1 MEMFIL
7 APKTEGKA
15 YEVATNVFRDYYEKI
30 TGAKL
35 EIKTEP
41 SSSDDIVVIG
51 SEAVQPFVYRSMV
64 GGLPIRCDSDEYCI
78 ISKKDNDRNLLF
90 LAGGRGRSTLYAVY
104 DFFERQAG
112 CHYFWDGD
120 VIEKRESI
128 NITGLNVYE
137 VPRFTYRA
145 IRYFAHRGLGRF
157 QAEHWDFDEWKKE
170 IDWICKSRLNVF
182 MLRIGIDDLFQKAFP
197 DIVSYPSNEDV
208 LPEATSGFNNRTTF
222 WPLEYRAEL
231 QKKVMDYA
239 FSCDLIHPEDC
250 GTMTHWYSRTP
261 IDFLG
266 KVKPTFLSQTSKSQ
280 SEQTGL
286 VWDILDEKNLR
297 NYEKLT
303 DTHIKEYGKPEMFHT
318 IGLAERTYNEDR
330 RANLDL
336 KKYAYRKI
344 INYVSEKYP
353 NAPLLIAAWDFFFCL
368 KGEEIRE
375 ITQLFNPE
383 KTIIL
388 DYTVDL
394 KAKNNDFEN
403 WDIVGK
409 MPWIFGIFHAY
420 EPQNHIHGDY
430 EHITEKLKVADNDAF
445 CKGMAFWPELSH
457 SDTLMLEY
465 FRENAWKPQ
474 NRSINEIAADMCH
487 RRYGEDKERMLEI
500 WKAFLP
506 TMKLPTKERM
516 ASFFD
521 VLKTEAI
528 FLRLFQ
534 FEHERQPECEK
545 CWGGFEDYEKTF
557 IPDMKKTLS
566 LIRALPEDIYSKPFI
581 RRDVADILKTV
592 VIKKIQ
598 YSFIK
603 LSYSILRW
611 RRGENEDE
619 QIKTL
624 LDYNEKMLCLFAEAL
639 ALHEDNSMYHSLL
652 ELKKN
657 RPVNP
662 HFENTLKDNVI
673 NWYCRTSA
681 YEAVKGVYQKE
692 FSVFKEWMIK
702 RLNSNDLNNMDMSSF
717 PIEKER
723 IFEEFKSIPLKEF
736 HNTQKSGYKE
746 VIENLLSAF

>member
-1 MEMFIL
+1 MYIL
-7 APKTEGKA
+7 APKNANAAYMKA
-15 YEVATNVFRDYYEKI
+15 AQIFKEYYEKV
-30 TGAKL
+30 TGIVL
-35 EIKTEP
+35 EISTEL
-41 SSSDDIVVIG
+41 SYSDDIVVIG
-51 SEAVQPFVYRSMV
+51 SEAVQPYVYENIT
-64 GGLPIRCDSDEYCI
+64 GGLPIRADSDEYCI
-78 ISKKDNDRNLLF
+78 VSKEDKGRNLLF
-90 LAGGRGRSTLYAVY
+90 IAGGRGRSTIYAVY

-120 VIEKRESI
+120 VIPERGSIDMSGLEVIES
-128 NITGLNVYE
+128 
-137 VPRFTYRA
+137 PRFTYRA

-197 DIVSYPSNEDV
+197 DIVSYPSNEEI
-208 LPEATSGFNNRTTF
+208 LPEATSGYNNRTTF
-222 WPLEYRAEL
+222 WPLEYRGKL

-239 FSCDLIHPEDC
+239 FLCDLIHPEDC

-261 IDFLG
+261 IDFLE
-266 KVKPTFLSQTSKSQ
+266 KVKPTFLSQTSESQ

-286 VWDILDEKNLR
+286 VWNILDEKNLK

-344 INYVSEKYP
+344 INNVSEKYP

-368 KGEEIRE
+368 ESDEIRE

-394 KAKNNDFEN
+394 KAENNDFEN

-430 EHITEKLKVADNDAF
+430 EYITEKLKVADNDTF

-474 NRSINEIAADMCH
+474 NRSINEIASDMCH
-487 RRYGEDKERMLEI
+487 KRYGEDEERMLKI
-500 WKAFLP
+500 WNAFLP
-506 TMKLPTKERM
+506 TMKLPTKDRM

-521 VLKTEAI
+521 ILNSNAI
-528 FLRLFQ
+528 FLKMFRL
-534 FEHERQPECEK
+534 EHEKQPNCEK
-545 CWGGFEDYEKTF
+545 YWDGFEDYEMSF
-557 IPDMKKTLS
+557 VMNMKNALS
-566 LIRALPEDIYSKPFI
+566 LIRNLPEDVYSKPFI
-581 RRDVADILKTV
+581 RRDVVDMLKTIV
-592 VIKKIQ
+592 MKKMQ

-611 RRGENEDE
+611 CRGENEE
-619 QIKTL
+619 KQIKEL
-624 LDYNEKMLCLFAEAL
+624 LEYNEKMLGFFKETLG
-639 ALHEDNSMYHSLL
+639 LHEDNSMYHSLL

-657 RPVNP
+657 RPINP
-662 HFENTLKDNVI
+662 YFENTLKDNVI

-681 YEAVKGVYQKE
+681 YEAVEGVYIKE
-692 FSVFKEWMIK
+692 FLVFKKWIVNKLET
-702 RLNSNDLNNMDMSSF
+702 NDRVNMDMSSF
-717 PIEKER
+717 NKEKER
-723 IFEEFKSIPLKEF
+723 IFEEFKSIPLKDF
-736 HNTQKSGYKE
+736 HIAEKRGYKE
-746 VIENLLSAF
+746 VIDSLLSAF

>member
-1 MEMFIL
+1 MFIL
-7 APKTEGKA
+7 APKTEEKA
-15 YEVATNVFRDYYEKI
+15 YGVATNVFRDYYEKI
-30 TGAKL
+30 TGVKL

-41 SSSDDIVVIG
+41 SSSEDMVIIG
-51 SEAVQPFVYRSMV
+51 SEAVQPFVYKSVV

-78 ISKKDNDRNLLF
+78 ISKKDNGRNLLF

-128 NITGLNVYE
+128 DITGLNVYE

-157 QAEHWDFDEWKKE
+157 QAEHWDFDEWKRE

-182 MLRIGIDDLFQKAFP
+182 MLRIGIDDLFQKTFP
-197 DIVSYPSNEDV
+197 DVVSYPSNKDI

-222 WPLEYRAEL
+222 WPLEYRGEL

-261 IDFLG
+261 IDFLE

-286 VWDILDEKNLR
+286 VWDILDENNLN

-344 INYVSEKYP
+344 INNVSEKYP

-368 KGEEIRE
+368 ESDEIRE

-394 KAKNNDFEN
+394 KAENNDFEN

-430 EHITEKLKVADNDAF
+430 EYITEKLKVADNDAF

-487 RRYGEDKERMLEI
+487 RRYGEDEERMLEI

-521 VLKTEAI
+521 VLKTEAV

-534 FEHERQPECEK
+534 FEHERQPDCEK
-545 CWGGFEDYEKTF
+545 LWDGFEDYEKTF
-557 IPDMKKTLS
+557 VPDMKKTLL
-566 LIRALPEDIYSKPFI
+566 LIRDLPEDIYSKPFI

-592 VIKKIQ
+592 VMKKIQ

-611 RRGENEDE
+611 RRGENEE
-619 QIKTL
+619 GKIRTL
-624 LDYNEKMLCLFAEAL
+624 LDYNEKMLCLFEETL
-639 ALHEDNSMYHSLL
+639 ALHEDNSMYYSLL
-652 ELKKN
+652 ELQKN
-657 RPVNP
+657 RPINP

-681 YEAVKGVYQKE
+681 YEAVKGVYKKE

-702 RLNSNDLNNMDMSSF
+702 RLNSNDINNMDMSSF
-717 PIEKER
+717 PKEKER
-723 IFEEFKSIPLKEF
+723 IFEEFKSISLKEF
-736 HNTQKSGYKE
+736 HNAEKNGYKE

>member
-1 MEMFIL
+1 MFIL

-30 TGAKL
+30 TGVKL

-41 SSSDDIVVIG
+41 SSSEDMVVIG
-51 SEAVQPFVYRSMV
+51 SEAVQPFVYKSVV

-78 ISKKDNDRNLLF
+78 ISRKDNGRNLLF
-90 LAGGRGRSTLYAVY
+90 LAGGRGRSTLYAIY

-128 NITGLNVYE
+128 DITGLNVYE

-197 DIVSYPSNEDV
+197 DVVSYPSNEDI

-222 WPLEYRAEL
+222 WPLEYRGEL

-261 IDFLG
+261 IDFLE

-368 KGEEIRE
+368 ESDEIRE

-394 KAKNNDFEN
+394 KAENNDFEN

-430 EHITEKLKVADNDAF
+430 EYITEKLKVADNDAF

-487 RRYGEDKERMLEI
+487 RRYGEDEERMLEI
-500 WKAFLP
+500 WNAFLP

-534 FEHERQPECEK
+534 FEHERQPDCEK

-557 IPDMKKTLS
+557 IPDMKKTLL
-566 LIRALPEDIYSKPFI
+566 LIRDLPEDIYSKPFI

-592 VIKKIQ
+592 VMKKIQ

-611 RRGENEDE
+611 RKGENEEE
-619 QIKTL
+619 QIRTL
-624 LDYNEKMLCLFAEAL
+624 LDYNEKMLCLFADTL

-652 ELKKN
+652 ELQKN

-702 RLNSNDLNNMDMSSF
+702 RLNSNDVNNMDMSRF

-723 IFEEFKSIPLKEF
+723 IFEEFKSVPLKEF
-736 HNTQKSGYKE
+736 HNSEKSGYKE